1 MWLNL
6 TNISFPIEYQNWDT
20 VKPTV
25 TDTSI

>member
-1 MWLNL
+1 L
-6 TNISFPIEYQNWDT
+6 TNISFPIDYQNWNT